1 MKKTKVM
8 SIIAMVLFILALF
21 SQVMYTVMYLI
32 GALSSI
38 DPAVSAV
45 AKVLL
50 TSSIPTIVSLV
61 LMIVGV
67 RLAATSKNTKIY
79 PAAFFIIAGISLL
92 GLFIDIIS
100 SGGKTSID
108 YVIRDLFLTAGFTMI
123 AIDGILLN
131 PNKALGII
139 GAALVIAIAMFFSF
153 TNSFNLSSY
162 LTGKS
167 SYALSTGGQISILIR
182 LMYVLMYYS
191 MLQNIGIGALL
202 YAIGRQPKDTQK
214 PFTPHYPNGGR
225 NGRNDDRFDYVPP
238 QPPQQNDYQP
248 PYNNGQ

>member
-21 SQVMYTVMYLI
+21 SQVMYIVMYLI

-50 TSSIPTIVSLV
+50 TSSIPTIVSL
-61 LMIVGV
+61 
-67 RLAATSKNTKIY
+67 A
-79 PAAFFIIAGISLL
+79 AAFFIIAGISLL

-225 NGRNDDRFDYVPP
+225 NGRNNDRFDYVPP